1 VVRADTPEDDVD
13 KIRSALLDTFNDPAT
28 QEYRQDMLLQGAI
41 PATTDDYWFMS
52 AFEDY
57 ATKRGFE
64 MVR

>member
-1 VVRADTPEDDVD
+1 
-13 KIRSALLDTFNDPAT
+13 
-28 QEYRQDMLLQGAI
+28 MLLQGAI